1 MIYLLKKLLK
11 NHLVPFFSD
20 LSAGLKG
27 RSFKGLDRINELPPV
42 LGLRTSRTDDISE
55 NNSPQLL
62 STRRNS
68 SRRDLLASK
77 RKPAAD

>member
-1 MIYLLKKLLK
+1 
-11 NHLVPFFSD
+11 VPFFSD

-27 RSFKGLDRINELPPV
+27 KSFKGLDRVNELPPV
-42 LGLRTSRTDDISE
+42 FGLKTSRTDDPSE

-62 STRRNS
+62 STSRRNS

-77 RKPAAD
+77 RRPGAE